1 MITLEKIEHEIT
13 QTMEEP
19 MSLHSIEKLNALY
32 KAKRNLNG
40 HEAHRGRLSREE
52 ANEWVQHMEHEDG
65 TKGEHWYYEQTTQV
79 LKNKGYD
86 INCAEWY
93 AIMNAMHADYFKV
106 AKMFGV
112 DNIDFYAA
120 MAKAWLCDDDAVE
133 DKARQYWE
141 HVATR

>member
-52 ANEWVQHMEHEDG
+52 AHEWVLHMEHEDG
-65 TKGEHWYYEQTTQV
+65 TKGQHWSYEQTTQV

-93 AIMNAMHADYFKV
+93 AIMNAMHADYCEV

-141 HVATR
+141 HIVKR

>member
-1 MITLEKIEHEIT
+1 MITLEKIENEIA

-19 MSLHSIEKLNALY
+19 LSLHSIEKLNALY

-52 ANEWVQHMEHEDG
+52 AQDWVQHMEHEDG
-65 TKGEHWYYEQTTQV
+65 TKGEHWTCEQTTQV
-79 LKNKGYD
+79 MRNKGYEFEP
-86 INCAEWY
+86 AEWY
-93 AIMNAMHADYFKV
+93 AIMSAMHAAYFKV

-112 DNIDFYAA
+112 DNIDFYSA

-141 HVATR
+141 HVAK

>member
-13 QTMEEP
+13 KTMEEP
-19 MSLHSIEKLNALY
+19 MSLHSIEKLNSLY
-32 KAKRNLNG
+32 KAKRNLSG
-40 HEAHRGRLSREE
+40 YEAHIGRLSREE
-52 ANEWVQHMEHEDG
+52 EHEWVQHMEHEDG
-65 TKGEHWYYEQTTQV
+65 TKGEHWTCEQTTQV
-79 LKNKGYD
+79 MRNKGYEFEP
-86 INCAEWY
+86 AEWY

-141 HVATR
+141 HVAKR

>member
-52 ANEWVQHMEHEDG
+52 AHEWVRRMEHEDG
-65 TKGEHWYYEQTTQV
+65 TKGEHWTCEQTTQV
-79 LKNKGYD
+79 MRNKGYEFEP
-86 INCAEWY
+86 AEWY
-93 AIMNAMHADYFKV
+93 AIMNAMHADYCEV

-120 MAKAWLCDDDAVE
+120 MAKAWLCDEDAVE
-133 DKARQYWE
+133 DKARQYLE
-141 HVATR
+141 HVAWH

>member
-1 MITLEKIEHEIT
+1 M

-32 KAKRNLNG
+32 KAKRNLSV

-52 ANEWVQHMEHEDG
+52 AREWVQHMEHEDG
-65 TKGEHWYYEQTTQV
+65 TKGEHWTCEQTTQV
-79 LKNKGYD
+79 MRNKGYEFEP
-86 INCAEWY
+86 AEWY

-141 HVATR
+141 HVAKR

>member
-40 HEAHRGRLSREE
+40 HEAHRCRLSREE
-52 ANEWVQHMEHEDG
+52 AHEWVQHMEHEDG
-65 TKGEHWYYEQTTQV
+65 TKGEHWTCEQTTQV
-79 LKNKGYD
+79 MRNKGYEFEP
-86 INCAEWY
+86 AEWY
-93 AIMNAMHADYFKV
+93 AIMNAMHADYFKI

-120 MAKAWLCDDDAVE
+120 MAKAWLCDEDAVE

-141 HVATR
+141 HVAK

>member
-52 ANEWVQHMEHEDG
+52 AHEWVRSMEHEDG
-65 TKGEHWYYEQTTQV
+65 TKGEHWTCEQTTQV
-79 LKNKGYD
+79 MRNKGYEFEP
-86 INCAEWY
+86 AEWY

-141 HVATR
+141 HVAWH

>member
-40 HEAHRGRLSREE
+40 HEANIGRLSRDE
-52 ANEWVQHMEHEDG
+52 AHEWVQHMEHEDG
-65 TKGEHWYYEQTTQV
+65 TKGEHWTCEQTTQV
-79 LKNKGYD
+79 MRNKGYEFEP
-86 INCAEWY
+86 AEWY
-93 AIMNAMHADYFKV
+93 AVMNAMHADYFKV

-120 MAKAWLCDDDAVE
+120 IAKAWLCDEDAVE
-133 DKARQYWE
+133 DKARQYFE
-141 HVATR
+141 HVAKR

>member
-1 MITLEKIEHEIT
+1 MITLEKIEHEIA

-19 MSLHSIEKLNALY
+19 LSLHSIEKLNALY

-40 HEAHRGRLSREE
+40 HEAHSGRLSREE
-52 ANEWVQHMEHEDG
+52 AHEWVRHMEHEDG
-65 TKGEHWYYEQTTQV
+65 TKGEHWTCEQTTQV
-79 LKNKGYD
+79 MRNKGYEFEP
-86 INCAEWY
+86 AEWY

-120 MAKAWLCDDDAVE
+120 MAKAWLCDEDAVG

>member
-1 MITLEKIEHEIT
+1 M

-40 HEAHRGRLSREE
+40 HEAHRCRLSREE
-52 ANEWVQHMEHEDG
+52 AHEWVQHMEHEDG
-65 TKGEHWYYEQTTQV
+65 TKGQHWSYEQTTQV

-93 AIMNAMHADYFKV
+93 AIMNAMHADYCEV

-141 HVATR
+141 HVAKR

>member
-40 HEAHRGRLSREE
+40 HEAHRCRLSREE
-52 ANEWVQHMEHEDG
+52 AHEWVQHMEHEDG
-65 TKGEHWYYEQTTQV
+65 TKGEHWTCEQTTQV
-79 LKNKGYD
+79 MRNKGYEFEP
-86 INCAEWY
+86 AEWY
-93 AIMNAMHADYFKV
+93 AIMNAMHADYFKI

-120 MAKAWLCDDDAVE
+120 MAKAWLCDEDAVE

>member
-1 MITLEKIEHEIT
+1 MITLEKIENEIA

-19 MSLHSIEKLNALY
+19 LSLHSIEKLNALY

-52 ANEWVQHMEHEDG
+52 AHYWVLHMEHEDG
-65 TKGEHWYYEQTTQV
+65 TKGEHWTCEQTTQV
-79 LKNKGYD
+79 MQNKGYEFEP
-86 INCAEWY
+86 AEWY

-106 AKMFGV
+106 AKMFGA

-141 HVATR
+141 HVAKR

>member
-1 MITLEKIEHEIT
+1 MITLEKVEHEIT

-40 HEAHRGRLSREE
+40 HEAHRCRLSREE
-52 ANEWVQHMEHEDG
+52 AHEWVQHMEHEDG
-65 TKGEHWYYEQTTQV
+65 TKGEHWTCEQTTQV
-79 LKNKGYD
+79 MRNKGYEFEP
-86 INCAEWY
+86 AEWY

-120 MAKAWLCDDDAVE
+120 MAKEWLCDEDAVE

-141 HVATR
+141 HVAKR

>member
-40 HEAHRGRLSREE
+40 HEAHRGRLSRDQ
-52 ANEWVQHMEHEDG
+52 AHAWVRHMEHEDG
-65 TKGEHWYYEQTTQV
+65 TKGEHWTCEQTTQV
-79 LKNKGYD
+79 MRNKGYEFEP
-86 INCAEWY
+86 AEWY

-120 MAKAWLCDDDAVE
+120 MAKAWLCDEDAVE
-133 DKARQYWE
+133 DKAKQYWE
-141 HVATR
+141 HVAKR

>member
-32 KAKRNLNG
+32 KAKRNLSV

-52 ANEWVQHMEHEDG
+52 ASEWVQHMEHEDG
-65 TKGEHWYYEQTTQV
+65 TKGEHWTCEQTTQV
-79 LKNKGYD
+79 MRNKGYEFEP
-86 INCAEWY
+86 AEWY

-120 MAKAWLCDDDAVE
+120 IAKAWLCDEDAVE
-133 DKARQYWE
+133 DKARQYFE
-141 HVATR
+141 HVAKR

>member
-1 MITLEKIEHEIT
+1 MITLEKIEHEIA

-19 MSLHSIEKLNALY
+19 LSLHSIEKLNALY
-32 KAKRNLNG
+32 KAKRNLSG

-52 ANEWVQHMEHEDG
+52 ASEWVQHMEHEDG
-65 TKGEHWYYEQTTQV
+65 TKGEHWTCEQTTQV
-79 LKNKGYD
+79 MRNKGYEFEP
-86 INCAEWY
+86 AEWY
-93 AIMNAMHADYFKV
+93 AVMNAMHADYFKV

-120 MAKAWLCDDDAVE
+120 MAKAWLCDEDAVE
-133 DKARQYWE
+133 DKARKYWE

>member
-1 MITLEKIEHEIT
+1 MITLEKIEHEIM

-19 MSLHSIEKLNALY
+19 MSLHSVEKLNSLY
-32 KAKRNLNG
+32 KAKRNLIG
-40 HEAHRGRLSREE
+40 YEAHIGRLSREE
-52 ANEWVQHMEHEDG
+52 AQEWVQHMEHEDG
-65 TKGEHWYYEQTTQV
+65 TKGQHWSYEQTTQV

-93 AIMNAMHADYFKV
+93 AIMNSMHADYCEV

-112 DNIDFYAA
+112 DNIDFYSA

-141 HVATR
+141 HVAKR

>member
-1 MITLEKIEHEIT
+1 MRHAALMMLISSSHEKKMHNDEYAGHHEKHDKHL
-13 QTMEEP
+13 
-19 MSLHSIEKLNALY
+19 SKD
-32 KAKRNLNG
+32 
-40 HEAHRGRLSREE
+40 EAH
-52 ANEWVQHMEHEDG
+52 EWVRSMEHEDG
-65 TKGEHWYYEQTTQV
+65 LKGQHWSYEQTTQV

-93 AIMNAMHADYFKV
+93 AIMNAMHADYCEV

-120 MAKAWLCDDDAVE
+120 MAKAWLCDEDAVE

-141 HVATR
+141 HVAKR

>member
-1 MITLEKIEHEIT
+1 MITLEKIEHEIM

-40 HEAHRGRLSREE
+40 HEAHRCRLSREE
-52 ANEWVQHMEHEDG
+52 AHEWVQHMEHEDG
-65 TKGEHWYYEQTTQV
+65 TKGEHWTCEQTTQV
-79 LKNKGYD
+79 MRNKGYEFEP
-86 INCAEWY
+86 AEWY
-93 AIMNAMHADYFKV
+93 AIMNAMHADYFKI

-120 MAKAWLCDDDAVE
+120 MAKAWLCDEDAVE

-141 HVATR
+141 HVAK

>member
-40 HEAHRGRLSREE
+40 HEAHRCRLSREE
-52 ANEWVQHMEHEDG
+52 AHEWVQHMEHEDG
-65 TKGEHWYYEQTTQV
+65 TKGEHWTCEQTTQV
-79 LKNKGYD
+79 MRNKGYEFEP
-86 INCAEWY
+86 AEWY

-120 MAKAWLCDDDAVE
+120 MAKAWLCDEDAVE

-141 HVATR
+141 HVAKR

>member
-32 KAKRNLNG
+32 KAKRNLSVP
-40 HEAHRGRLSREE
+40 EAHRGHLSREE
-52 ANEWVQHMEHEDG
+52 AHEWVRSMEHEDG
-65 TKGEHWYYEQTTQV
+65 TKGEHWTCEQTTQV
-79 LKNKGYD
+79 MRNKGYEFEP
-86 INCAEWY
+86 AEWY

-120 MAKAWLCDDDAVE
+120 MAKAWLCDEDAVE

-141 HVATR
+141 HVAK

>member
-1 MITLEKIEHEIT
+1 MITLEKIENEIA

-52 ANEWVQHMEHEDG
+52 AHEWVRRMEHEDG
-65 TKGEHWYYEQTTQV
+65 TKGEHWTCEQTTQV
-79 LKNKGYD
+79 MRNKGYEFEP
-86 INCAEWY
+86 AEWY

-106 AKMFGV
+106 AKKFNV
-112 DNIDFYAA
+112 NNTEFYADLA
-120 MAKAWLCDDDAVE
+120 EAFLCDKDAADDKLIRYYECVV
-133 DKARQYWE
+133 D
-141 HVATR
+141 

>member
-40 HEAHRGRLSREE
+40 HEAHGGRLSREE
-52 ANEWVQHMEHEDG
+52 AHEWVRSMEHEDG
-65 TKGEHWYYEQTTQV
+65 TKGEHWTCEQTTQV
-79 LKNKGYD
+79 MRNKGYEFEP
-86 INCAEWY
+86 AEWY